1 MRRKHGLKCV
11 KMYRKYR
18 RKASHICSVLTRQ
31 HVKNTMSCSMSH
43 IFSAPAPQFT
53 RQSCLC
59 NHFWLCFCHTA
70 HPQTKMLWQLSE
82 MTSPRSEHGRI
93 GLHCGPFIWLHA
105 SLFVRGTLFGEV
117 RLLLLVA
124 SVVLVKSVSLF
135 VAGAIFGEVGVSAMT
150 G

>member
-1 MRRKHGLKCV
+1 MSKTRCLVACLTFFQLLLLNSQD
-11 KMYRKYR
+11 
-18 RKASHICSVLTRQ
+18 SHVYVIIFGSVFATPL
-31 HVKNTMSCSMSH
+31 
-43 IFSAPAPQFT
+43 
-53 RQSCLC
+53 
-59 NHFWLCFCHTA
+59 